1 MIDNNLKLINELQK
15 NFSKLLE
22 LNDNALNSL
31 PKEHDELVVNI
42 RKDINEITNS
52 VKTGDLN
59 KLNIIK
65 ERYANNSSV

>member
-31 PKEHDELVVNI
+31 PKEHEELVVNI